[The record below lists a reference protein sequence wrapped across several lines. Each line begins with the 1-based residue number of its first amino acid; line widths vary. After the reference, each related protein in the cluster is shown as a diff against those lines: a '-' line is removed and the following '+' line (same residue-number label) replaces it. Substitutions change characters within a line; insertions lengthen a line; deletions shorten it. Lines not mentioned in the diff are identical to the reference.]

1 MGIQE
6 RIFRAEAAEQDKQHE
21 KGMLRTKDASRR
33 QKHESSE
40 PHDRHTITTLVGG
53 RARGYEQLVTPMD
66 KRLHARL
73 RSRPGVTV
81 SNDFLTWKGGWEN
94 GKERTWGCLNLQ

>member
-1 MGIQE
+1 
-6 RIFRAEAAEQDKQHE
+6 
-21 KGMLRTKDASRR
+21 MLRTKDASRR
-33 QKHESSE
+33 QKQESCE
-40 PHDRHTITTLVGG
+40 KHDHRMITTPGGG

-66 KRLHARL
+66 KLLHARL
-73 RSRPGVTV
+73 RSRLGVTV